1 MKVEPGV
8 VAEVIQSDVK
18 ENLGALVEVIR
29 PSWRG
34 WWVCKTLTWTR
45 NIKHVEGRPPRR
57 VVVPPGSIIRVRH
70 AQLAFKRK
78 MPVAR

>member
-1 MKVEPGV
+1 VKVEPGV

-34 WWVCKTLTWTR
+34 WWVCRTLTWTR
-45 NIKHVEGRPPRR
+45 NFKHVPGKPPKR
-57 VVVPPGSIIRVRH
+57 VLLQPGAITRIRHV
-70 AQLAFKRK
+70 QLAFKRK
-78 MPVAR
+78 MPRA